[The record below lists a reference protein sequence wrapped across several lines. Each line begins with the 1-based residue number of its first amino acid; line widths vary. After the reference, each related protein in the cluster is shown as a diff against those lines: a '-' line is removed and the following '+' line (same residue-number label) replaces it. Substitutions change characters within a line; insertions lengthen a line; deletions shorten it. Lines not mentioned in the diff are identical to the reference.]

1 MNPQRSTDD
10 RRRRIALLIVALFAV
25 AAVAVAVS
33 LDRTGA
39 TAARAP
45 IIGDFTGEITA
56 DGPVYRLPP
65 IHVVAERKAE
75 LARIEREE
83 QVDRAREARAK
94 TARKPSV

>member
-10 RRRRIALLIVALFAV
+10 RRRRIAFLIVALFAV
-25 AAVAVAVS
+25 AAVAVS

-75 LARIEREE
+75 LARIEREA
-83 QVDRAREARAK
+83 QLDRAREVRAK

>member
-25 AAVAVAVS
+25 AAVAVS

-75 LARIEREE
+75 LARIEREA
-83 QVDRAREARAK
+83 QLDRAREVRAK

>member
-25 AAVAVAVS
+25 AAVAVS

>member
-25 AAVAVAVS
+25 AAVAVS
-33 LDRTGA
+33 LDRPGA

-45 IIGDFTGEITA
+45 VIGDFTGEITA

-83 QVDRAREARAK
+83 QDDRAREARAK

>member
-1 MNPQRSTDD
+1 MNPRRSTDD
-10 RRRRIALLIVALFAV
+10 DGWRRIALLLVALFAM
-25 AAVAVAVS
+25 VAVS

-39 TAARAP
+39 TPAYAP
-45 IIGDFTGEITA
+45 ITGDFIGEITP

-65 IHVVAERKAE
+65 IHVVAERRAE

-83 QVDRAREARAK
+83 QGDRAREVRAK